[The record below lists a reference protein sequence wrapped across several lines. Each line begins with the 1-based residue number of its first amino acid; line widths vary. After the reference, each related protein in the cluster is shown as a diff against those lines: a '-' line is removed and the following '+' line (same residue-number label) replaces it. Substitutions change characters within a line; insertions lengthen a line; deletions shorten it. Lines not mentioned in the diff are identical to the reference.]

1 MSGRPDPEYG
11 GEMPDAD
18 LTAAA
23 VKTYLYGY
31 PLVYNLVETQRLLD
45 GTSPLLPG
53 ARANRFSAAR
63 ELLGPEAT
71 FVSPNNDTCYLMAGC
86 DLRDGPL
93 LLGVP
98 DTHDRY
104 YVLQFVD
111 AWSENFAYIGR
122 RATGTSA
129 QNFVLAPAGY
139 DGDVPDGATLVEVP
153 TSIFAIV
160 GRVQVDGVD
169 DLPAVHA
176 LQDQFS
182 LGPLHASSGD
192 SGNYGVPRVEVD
204 VPDELLWWEQFRV
217 ALAAFP
223 PPPADAEF
231 LETAALLGL
240 TGPSSPLVDPDPDL
254 AAALVEGRRRGDATL
269 EELSKTSLKMVDG
282 WSSAMHAFDYN
293 LDHQGIGT
301 IDAPEWKIADRT
313 TAYVTRAV
321 AARLG
326 LWGNHGY
333 EARYDILWQDEN
345 GDELDGSH
353 AYELTLDPPPQVDAF
368 WSLTMYD
375 EPEYYLVA
383 NEIDRYSIGD
393 RTPGLQVGPNGAVTI
408 LMQHATPSADHLAN
422 WLPAPT
428 GKFRPILRSYQP
440 TGPMLTGE
448 YVLPKV
454 RKLAAPQ

>member
-1 MSGRPDPEYG
+1 
-11 GEMPDAD
+11 MPDAD
-18 LTAAA
+18 LIAAA

-53 ARANRFSAAR
+53 SQANRFSAAR
-63 ELLGPEAT
+63 ELLGPDAT

-93 LLGVP
+93 LLSVP
-98 DTHDRY
+98 DTDDRY

-122 RATGTSA
+122 RATGTGA
-129 QNFVLAPAGY
+129 QTFVLAPAGY
-139 DGDVPDGATLVEVP
+139 DGEIPDGATLVAVP

-160 GRVQVDGVD
+160 GRLQVDGVD

-182 LGPLHASSGD
+182 LGPLHASSG
-192 SGNYGVPRVEVD
+192 GRGQYGVPQVEVD
-204 VPDELLWWEQFRV
+204 VSDELLWWEQFRV
-217 ALAAFP
+217 SLAAFP
-223 PPPADAEF
+223 PSSADAEF
-231 LETAALLGL
+231 LDTAALLGL
-240 TGPSSPLVDPDPDL
+240 TGTSSPLVDADPDL
-254 AAALVEGRRRGDATL
+254 AVALVEGRRRGEATL

-333 EARYDILWQDEN
+333 EARYDILWHDEN

-353 AYELTLDPPPQVDAF
+353 AYELTLDPPPEVDAF

-375 EPEYYLVA
+375 EPEYYLVE

-393 RTPGLQVGPNGAVTI
+393 RTPGLELGANGSVTI
-408 LMQHATPSADHLAN
+408 LMQHGTPPAEHVAN

-440 TGPMLTGE
+440 VGPMLTGE

-454 RKLAAPQ
+454 RKLPEAR

>member
-1 MSGRPDPEYG
+1 MLDT
-11 GEMPDAD
+11 D

-53 ARANRFSAAR
+53 AQANRFSAAR

-93 LLGVP
+93 LLSVP

-122 RATGTSA
+122 RATGTRA
-129 QNFVLAPAGY
+129 QTFVLAPAGY
-139 DGDVPDGATLVEVP
+139 VGDVPNGATLVEIP

-160 GRVQVDGVD
+160 GRIQVDGVD

-182 LGPLHASSGD
+182 LEPLNATPDGT
-192 SGNYGVPRVEVD
+192 GRFGVPQVEVD
-204 VPDELLWWEQFRV
+204 VPEDLLWWEQFRV
-217 ALAAFP
+217 SLAAFP
-223 PPPADAEF
+223 PSPADAEF

-240 TGPSSPLVDPDPDL
+240 TGTSSTLVDPDPGL

-282 WSSAMHAFDYN
+282 WSGAMHAFDYN
-293 LDHQGIGT
+293 LDHTGIGT

-345 GDELDGSH
+345 GDELDGNH
-353 AYELTLDPPPQVDAF
+353 AYELTLDPQPQVDAF

-375 EPEYYLVA
+375 EPDYYLVA

-393 RTPGLQVGPNGAVTI
+393 RTPGLELGENDSVTI
-408 LMQHATPSADHLAN
+408 LMQQPRPAEAHIAN

-440 TGPMLTGE
+440 VGPMLTGE

-454 RKLAAPQ
+454 RKLPQRR